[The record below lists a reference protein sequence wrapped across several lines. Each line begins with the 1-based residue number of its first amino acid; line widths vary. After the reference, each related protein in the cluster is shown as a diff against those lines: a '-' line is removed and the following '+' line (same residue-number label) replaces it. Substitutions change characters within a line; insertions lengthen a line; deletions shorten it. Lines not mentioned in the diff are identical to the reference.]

1 MTLLPR
7 HRITRFIA
15 ILWLLVCLAFL
26 ALTLLQNNLYA
37 NERSALAVM
46 VPVYFLSFP
55 GGQIALIAI
64 SKIKLALYFSAG
76 FSPSI
81 LSEGV
86 FLWTFTVVLGYLQW
100 FVLLPWV
107 SRICWRLSTALFR
120 SQRVRPVD

>member
-7 HRITRFIA
+7 HRVTRLIA

-37 NERSALAVM
+37 SERSALAVM

-120 SQRVRPVD
+120 SHRARPVD

>member
-7 HRITRFIA
+7 HRVTRLVA
-15 ILWLLVCLAFL
+15 IIWLWVCLACL

-86 FLWTFTVVLGYLQW
+86 FLWTFTVILGYLQW

-120 SQRVRPVD
+120 SHRAQNLD